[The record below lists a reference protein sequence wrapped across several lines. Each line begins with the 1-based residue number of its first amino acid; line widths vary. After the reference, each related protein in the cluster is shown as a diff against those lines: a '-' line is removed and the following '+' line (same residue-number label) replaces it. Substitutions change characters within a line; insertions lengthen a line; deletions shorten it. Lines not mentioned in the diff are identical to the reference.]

1 MSDKIRVKEVPENP
15 VERSYTLDEYTG
27 RLVIYLD
34 GHWQFAED
42 VTRREYAEDIV
53 KHFKKVSAMT

>member
-1 MSDKIRVKEVPENP
+1 MSDNIKVKELPENP
-15 VERSYTLDEYTG
+15 VERTYALDEYTG
-27 RLVIYLD
+27 RLAIYLD

-42 VTRREYAEDIV
+42 VTKREYAEDIA